1 MNEKPVKDKI
11 SFGVREFFSLFFR
24 ILLGLIFIYASYSKI
39 LNPYSFYRATL
50 EYELLP
56 LFAVPVFSI
65 ILPWIE
71 MFTGLCLIFGA
82 LYRSSNL
89 IFFVML
95 VVFEMGIIINLLR
108 GRNMDCGCGLPL
120 DLIGISEKLTWMT
133 VLRDSVFIFMSAYLV
148 FLSKPRFTLDRLL
161 LRRKSAKKLAQSTD
175 KPETS

>member
-1 MNEKPVKDKI
+1 MSETTVKDKKT
-11 SFGVREFFSLFFR
+11 FGVREFFSLFFR
-24 ILLGLIFIYASYSKI
+24 ILIGLIFIYASYSKI

-56 LFAVPVFSI
+56 LFAVPFFSI

-95 VVFEMGIIINLLR
+95 VAFEIGIIINLLR
-108 GRNMDCGCGLPL
+108 GRDMDCGCGLPL

-133 VLRDSVFIFMSAYLV
+133 VWRDSVFIFMSAYLV
-148 FLSKPRFTLDRLL
+148 FFSKPRFTLDSML
-161 LRRKSAKKLAQSTD
+161 LRRKTAKELAQPSD
-175 KPETS
+175 KPETP